1 MNASV
6 LWITSVNSCVR
17 TQWAAMCVLVRKGI
31 NKSAGQNV
39 QVYPFDNKLS
49 ISNRTRGNNYIQLL
63 LKCFCFKLW
72 KSMRVFLPASDID
85 ECSTKHS
92 CAQVCGNFD
101 GFYQCYCSYGYKL
114 NDDRH
119 TCRESKQLLRC
130 NSKINMLCSKCMLMV
145 YFWLLLTPNV

>member
-6 LWITSVNSCVR
+6 LWTTSVNSCVR

-31 NKSAGQNV
+31 NKSTGQNV
-39 QVYPFDNKLS
+39 QVYLFDNKLS
-49 ISNRTRGNNYIQLL
+49 ISNRTIENSYRHLL
-63 LKCFCFKLW
+63 LKCFCFKIS

-92 CAQVCGNFD
+92 CAHICGNVD
-101 GFYQCYCSYGYKL
+101 GFYQCYCSNGYKL

-119 TCRESKQLLRC
+119 TCRESKQLLR
-130 NSKINMLCSKCMLMV
+130 SISIISMLCSIFMV
-145 YFWLLLTPNV
+145 YFRLLLIPNV